1 MIRGKTRTKIYQE
14 KSYQQD
20 KRNPVSSGKRY
31 ANPKA
36 INPQRPRRKFKQ
48 ETNVWKMVNL
58 RSSQNPHS
66 HPHPCTH
73 GGGGWRDSWGLRQ
86 VWGFL
91 PTGFTN
97 DREQMTF
104 REARCLDWAM
114 GSRPKKVGDTRPCR
128 GGRGLPRDCLK
139 HRWLVGVSAAAK

>member
-1 MIRGKTRTKIYQE
+1 MIRRKKRTKIYQE

-20 KRNPVSSGKRY
+20 KRNPVSSRKRY

-58 RSSQNPHS
+58 RSSRNPHS
-66 HPHPCTH
+66 HPPPLHTW
-73 GGGGWRDSWGLRQ
+73 GRGLRR

-97 DREQMTF
+97 DREQRTM
-104 REARCLDWAM
+104 REARCLE
-114 GSRPKKVGDTRPCR
+114 
-128 GGRGLPRDCLK
+128 
-139 HRWLVGVSAAAK
+139 